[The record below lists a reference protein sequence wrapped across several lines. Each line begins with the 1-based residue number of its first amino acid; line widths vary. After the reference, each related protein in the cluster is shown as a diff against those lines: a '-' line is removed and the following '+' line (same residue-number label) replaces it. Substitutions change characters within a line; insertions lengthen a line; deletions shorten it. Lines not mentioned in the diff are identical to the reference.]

1 VTSPGPSADPGADH
15 PAPVAVSLDDGAPGP
30 VAEAVAAAIRDVPRF
45 GVDVDATLG
54 CALAI
59 GTIVPPPST
68 DARARWEALATAAR
82 ADVAGARILE
92 PHLDALAILSDAEDE
107 ERISSAELARVGV
120 GPASSWGVFAAE
132 GNGLR
137 LEARPRADGLW
148 SLSGVK
154 PWCSLAEVVSH
165 ALVTAWTGPAERRLF
180 AVAMR
185 QPAVRPRSE
194 DWVSRGLAQV
204 HSTPVE
210 FVDAV
215 ALPVG
220 DDGWYLRREGFWW
233 GGIGVAA
240 CWWGG
245 ALPLVEALADAAARP
260 DADQFA
266 LSSYGAADARLW
278 AARSILA
285 DAARDARASYARAPH
300 DRAPH
305 ARAPHDRAPSE
316 RPPTRVTAERVRA
329 IVATAAEDTL
339 SLADR
344 ALGPGPLASDEAHAR
359 RVSDLRMYLRQHHA
373 ERDLARLGT
382 ALVRARTDAGT
393 APEPERSR

>member
-1 VTSPGPSADPGADH
+1 VTSPGPAGDPGADR
-15 PAPVAVSLDDGAPGP
+15 PGPGAVSLDDGTPGP
-30 VAEAVAAAIRDVPRF
+30 VAAAVAASIREVPGF
-45 GVDVDATLG
+45 GLDIEATLA
-54 CALAI
+54 CAVEI
-59 GTIVPPPST
+59 GMRVPPPPG
-68 DARARWEALATAAR
+68 DARGRWEALATAAH
-82 ADVAGARILE
+82 ADVAGARVLE
-92 PHLDALAILSDAEDE
+92 PHLDALAILSDAQDE
-107 ERISSAELARVGV
+107 GWILAAELARVGV
-120 GPASSWGVFAAE
+120 GAGSSWGVFAAE
-132 GNGLR
+132 GRDTR
-137 LEARPRADGLW
+137 LEARPGTDGLW

-154 PWCSLAEVVSH
+154 PWCSLAESVSH
-165 ALVTAWTGPAERRLF
+165 ALITAWTGPTERRLF

-185 QPAVRPRSE
+185 QPTVRPQSE
-194 DWVSRGLAQV
+194 GWVSRGLAQV
-204 HSTPVE
+204 RSTPVE

-278 AARSILA
+278 TARAALA
-285 DAARDARASYARAPH
+285 DAARDARASGDRTSHDHAAHDHAP
-300 DRAPH
+300 AG
-305 ARAPHDRAPSE
+305 

-329 IVATAAEDTL
+329 IVAAAAEDAL
-339 SLADR
+339 ALADR

-359 RVSDLRMYLRQHHA
+359 RVSDLRMYLRQHHG
-373 ERDLARLGT
+373 ERDLARLGGT
-382 ALVRARTDAGT
+382 LVRVRSDAG
-393 APEPERSR
+393 ARPEGEGSR